1 MKLSTIHQTLNY
13 PSRRPVVLRAGHPL
27 LTGSELPGTALCGA
41 GPQELPV
48 VDVCGQE
55 GSP

>member
-27 LTGSELPGTALCGA
+27 LTGSEHPGTALCGA

-55 GSP
+55 GTP